1 MSGEI
6 SLDTGAHLCMEHNMG
21 KTTLD
26 IIFYHIKVVKEKT
39 QVTLRHGAWDL
50 LFQVIRDTFFVI
62 FANKGL

>member
-6 SLDTGAHLCMEHNMG
+6 SLDTGAHLGMEHNMG

-26 IIFYHIKVVKEKT
+26 IIFYHIKGLQEKT

-50 LFQVIRDTFFVI
+50 LF
-62 FANKGL
+62 